1 MSARSHQSG
10 VPWILWP
17 FWAIWRL
24 IAFIVGLTGRL
35 LAVVLGLV
43 FGIVGLTLT
52 VTVIMAPIGIPLLV
66 FGALLVIRGLF

>member
-1 MSARSHQSG
+1 MSARRHTTG

-24 IAFIVGLTGRL
+24 IALIVGLTGRL
-35 LAVVLGLV
+35 IAVVLGLV
-43 FGIVGLTLT
+43 FGIVGLILT
-52 VTVIMAPIGIPLLV
+52 VTVVLSPIGIPLTL